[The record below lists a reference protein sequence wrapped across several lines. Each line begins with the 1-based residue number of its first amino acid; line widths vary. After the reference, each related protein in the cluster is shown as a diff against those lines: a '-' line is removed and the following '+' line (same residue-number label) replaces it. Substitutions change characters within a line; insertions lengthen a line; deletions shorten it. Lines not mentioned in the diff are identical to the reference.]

1 MLSPTPR
8 GDHPMELSAPKT
20 ITFLISVIVAIIA
33 IVIRYLTHHANINL
47 PHVPSGFVVLLV
59 SYLILVAGNVL
70 RGI

>member
-1 MLSPTPR
+1 
-8 GDHPMELSAPKT
+8 MELSAPKT

-47 PHVPSGFVVLLV
+47 PYVPSGFVVLLV
-59 SYLILVAGNVL
+59 GYLILVAGNVL